1 MKNKMFLLL
10 IILVAVSLA
19 ACGGN
24 SSSSED
30 GNGCAL
36 TDLPYPRPEPDY
48 TGKLERDFT
57 PFVAVLAAYT
67 PEQAAARKTLVSG
80 KTIPELQTLMDSG
93 ELTSVD
99 LVVYYLERIQRYD
112 VDKLNAVLEL
122 NPEVLEIAQALDAE
136 RAAGSVRGAMHGIP
150 VLLKDNIATGDQMHT
165 AAGAAALFDWDPAR
179 DAFLVSQ
186 LREAG
191 AVVLGKANL
200 SEWANYMDPC
210 MPNGFSTNGGQ
221 TQNPYGPFETYGSS
235 SGSAVSVAAD
245 LTTVS
250 VGTETQGS
258 LIKPAE
264 INSVVGLKPSMGMVS
279 RDYVIPLLPQ
289 QDVPGPMGR
298 TVTDVAILLSAMT
311 GVDAN
316 DFTTSNNTLAGT
328 DFTQFLNAESLADV
342 QVGLPVWNDQAFE
355 EYFAGL
361 DITDEEEQNNFREL
375 FAEQNVSI
383 RAQGDILS
391 AAGVTV
397 VEFPITKIPRGGTDI
412 KTRLEYGYKKAI
424 NAFLA
429 DLGADAP
436 VGSLEEIIA
445 FNAEDAAS
453 RAPYGQGYLEG
464 SQATAVTAEEFARLS
479 QQDNGL
485 ARNALDLIFK
495 NYNVDVILS
504 SVEQLYAQ
512 AGYPA
517 LTIPSG
523 YAEDGTPEGVVFV
536 GGFLSEPQLLA
547 VGYAYEQAANARVA
561 PDLKATMQLIEALD
575 K

>member
-1 MKNKMFLLL
+1 MKKEILLL
-10 IILVAVSLA
+10 LTIFMTLLLA
-19 ACGGN
+19 ACGG
-24 SSSSED
+24 SSSESGD
-30 GNGCAL
+30 GCAL
-36 TDLPYPRPEPDY
+36 TDLPYPRPEPAY
-48 TGKLERDFT
+48 SGKLERDFT
-57 PFVAVLAAYT
+57 PFTAALDAYT
-67 PEQAAARKTLVSG
+67 PEQATALETLVSG

-99 LVVYYLERIQRYD
+99 LIVYYLERIQRYD
-112 VDKLNAVLEL
+112 VDKLNSVLEL
-122 NPEVLEIAQALDAE
+122 NPEVLEIAQALDEE
-136 RAAGSVRGAMHGIP
+136 RAAGSVRGVMHGIP

-165 AAGAAALFDWDPAR
+165 AAGAAALLDWDPAR

-186 LREAG
+186 LRESG
-191 AVVLGKANL
+191 AVVLGKTNL

-221 TQNPYGPFETYGSS
+221 TQNPYGAFETYGSS
-235 SGSAVSVAAD
+235 SGSAVSVAAE

-264 INSVVGLKPSMGMVS
+264 INSVVALKPTMGMVS

-298 TVTDVAILLSAMT
+298 TVTDVTVLLSAMT
-311 GVDAN
+311 GVDEN

-328 DFTQFLNAESLADV
+328 DFTQFLNAESLTDV
-342 QVGLPVWNDQAFE
+342 KVGLPVWNDQAFE
-355 EYFAGL
+355 EYFAEL

-383 RAQGDILS
+383 RAQGDVLS

-397 VEFPITKIPRGGTDI
+397 VEFPITKIPKGGTDI

-436 VGSLEEIIA
+436 VGSLAEIIA
-445 FNAEDAAS
+445 FNDEDAAN

-464 SQATAVTAEEFARLS
+464 SQETAVTAEEFASLS
-479 QQDNGL
+479 QQDNGM
-485 ARNALDLIFK
+485 ARNALDLIFQ
-495 NYNVDVILS
+495 NYDVDVILS
-504 SVEQLYAQ
+504 EVGQLYAP

-517 LTIPSG
+517 LSVPSG
-523 YAEDGTPEGVVFV
+523 YAEDGTPEGAVFV

-547 VGYAYEQAANARVA
+547 VGYAFEQATNARVA
-561 PDLKATMQLIEALD
+561 PNLEATMALIEALD
-575 K
+575 E

>member
-1 MKNKMFLLL
+1 MEKTVSLL
-10 IILVAVSLA
+10 IIMLA
-19 ACGGN
+19 TALLTACGGN
-24 SSSSED
+24 SLSD
-30 GNGCAL
+30 GGSCAL
-36 TDLPYPRPEPDY
+36 TDLPLPHPEPAY
-48 TGKLERDFT
+48 TGKLARDFT
-57 PFVAVLAAYT
+57 PFAAELEAYT
-67 PEQAAARKTLVSG
+67 PEQATALEALVSG
-80 KTIPELQTLMDSG
+80 KTIPELQDLMNSG
-93 ELTSVD
+93 EFTSVD

-112 VDKLNAVLEL
+112 VDKLNSVLEL
-122 NPEVLEIAQALDAE
+122 NPDVLAITQALDEE
-136 RAAGSVRGAMHGIP
+136 RAAGTVRSPMHGIP

-165 AAGAAALFDWDPAR
+165 AAGAAAMLDWNPAW

-221 TQNPYGPFETYGSS
+221 TRNPYGAFDTSGSS

-258 LIKPAE
+258 IISPAQN
-264 INSVVGLKPSMGMVS
+264 NSVVALKPSMGMVS
-279 RDYVIPLLPQ
+279 RDYVIPLLPM

-298 TVTDVAILLSAMT
+298 TVMDVAILLSAMT
-311 GVDAN
+311 GVDTN
-316 DFTTSNNTLAGT
+316 DFTTSSNILAGT
-328 DFTQFLNAESLADV
+328 DFTQFLTPENLADV
-342 QVGLPVWNDQAFE
+342 RVGLPVWNDQAFE
-355 EYFAGL
+355 EYFSSL
-361 DITDEEEQNNFREL
+361 NITNEDQQQNYREL
-375 FAEQNVSI
+375 FEEQNVSI

-397 VEFPITKIPRGGTDI
+397 VEFPITNIPRGATDLG
-412 KTRLEYGYKKAI
+412 KRLEYGYKDAI

-436 VGSLEEIIA
+436 AASLEEIIA
-445 FNAEDAAS
+445 FNDEDAAN

-464 SQATAVTAEEFARLS
+464 SQETAVTTAEFASLS

-485 ARNALDLIFK
+485 ARNALDLIFQ
-495 NYNVDVILS
+495 NYDVDVILS
-504 SVEQLYAQ
+504 DVGQLYAP

-517 LTIPSG
+517 LTVPAG
-523 YAEDGTPEGVVFV
+523 YAEDGTPQGAVFV

-547 VGYAYEQAANARVA
+547 VGYAFEQAAHARVA
-561 PDLKATMQLIEALD
+561 PDLAAAMSLIEAMD
-575 K
+575 E